1 MDALN
6 VVPIESFIATNP
18 GPQATSKPTPAG
30 TAKSHEPAGQR
41 RRAPDVFVEVVGWLV
56 G

>member
-6 VVPIESFIATNP
+6 IVPIESFIATNP
-18 GPQATSKPTPAG
+18 GPLATSEPTLA
-30 TAKSHEPAGQR
+30 EPAGKR